1 MPDVAYFLAT
11 IQHECANTYRPIE
24 EIGKGKGRPYGT
36 PTSNGKTYYGR
47 GFVQLTWKAN
57 YQKAAR
63 LLGVD
68 LVGNPGKALEFDTA
82 YLIAAR
88 GMREGWFTGKR
99 LSDYISNEDIDYLG
113 ARAIING
120 SDRATQIADYAR
132 TGSLPSASLS
142 SRFPLWSRLQPKSS
156 RMHLDRS
163 AYPRLVAISMK
174 RKNRRKVQEV
184 AGGVT
189 SFVGKRSDTIKSFR
203 IFLSQSLTIIGAA
216 LSGFY
221 TSNKTMIYI
230 GLAIIAVIRILY
242 FLRQWHLGAIREKSN
257 SHMHML
263 YAENATPER
272 RTMTDRI
279 PDSIPALLT
288 IVGGQFC

>member
-1 MPDVAYFLAT
+1 MNLDTEKLSQFGPRSSRADLKRLLDAIAADKEWDLVPDVAYFLAT

-120 SDRATQIADYAR
+120 SDRATQIADYAKNWELAIR
-132 TGSLPSASLS
+132 KSQQQIPAVVPPPAEVQQDAPGSFSLS
-142 SRFPLWSRLQPKSS
+142 SVGSHFDEAKET
-156 RMHLDRS
+156 
-163 AYPRLVAISMK
+163 VE
-174 RKNRRKVQEV
+174 KVQEV

-203 IFLSQSLTIIGAA
+203 IFLSQSLTGIGAA

-230 GLAIIAVIRILY
+230 GLAIIAVIGILY
-242 FLRQWHLGAIREKSN
+242 FLRQWHLGAIREKK
-257 SHMHML
+257 
-263 YAENATPER
+263 
-272 RTMTDRI
+272 
-279 PDSIPALLT
+279 
-288 IVGGQFC
+288 Q

>member
-1 MPDVAYFLAT
+1 MNLDTEKLSQSGPRSSRADLKRLLDAIAADKEWDLVPDVAYFLAT

-47 GFVQLTWKAN
+47 GFVQLTWKTN

-68 LVGNPGKALEFDTA
+68 LVGNPEKALEFDTA

-120 SDRATQIADYAR
+120 SDRATQIADYAKNWELAIR
-132 TGSLPSASLS
+132 KSQQQIPAVVPPPAEVQQDAPGSFSLS
-142 SRFPLWSRLQPKSS
+142 SVGSHFDEAKET
-156 RMHLDRS
+156 
-163 AYPRLVAISMK
+163 VE
-174 RKNRRKVQEV
+174 KVQEV

-203 IFLSQSLTIIGAA
+203 IFLSQSLTGIGAA

-230 GLAIIAVIRILY
+230 GLAIIAVIGILY
-242 FLRQWHLGAIREKSN
+242 FLRQWHLGAIREKK
-257 SHMHML
+257 
-263 YAENATPER
+263 
-272 RTMTDRI
+272 
-279 PDSIPALLT
+279 
-288 IVGGQFC
+288 Q

>member
-1 MPDVAYFLAT
+1 MNLDTEKLSQSGPRSSRADLKRLLDAIAADKEWGLVPDISYFLAT

-47 GFVQLTWKAN
+47 GFVQLTWKTN

-68 LVGNPGKALEFDTA
+68 LVNNPEMALEFDTA

-99 LSDYISNEDIDYLG
+99 LSDYISSQDIDYVG

-120 SDRATQIADYAR
+120 SDRATQIADYAKNWELAIR
-132 TGSLPSASLS
+132 KSQQQIPAGVPPPAEVQQDAPGSFSLS
-142 SRFPLWSRLQPKSS
+142 SVGSHFDEAKET
-156 RMHLDRS
+156 
-163 AYPRLVAISMK
+163 IE
-174 RKNRRKVQEV
+174 KVQEV

-203 IFLSQSLTIIGAA
+203 IFLSQSLTGIGAA

-230 GLAIIAVIRILY
+230 GLAIITVIGILY
-242 FLRQWHLGAIREKSN
+242 FLRQWHLGAIREKK
-257 SHMHML
+257 H
-263 YAENATPER
+263 
-272 RTMTDRI
+272 
-279 PDSIPALLT
+279 
-288 IVGGQFC
+288 